1 MLQNMSI
8 IELILGIALIVLA
21 VIIVCVTITQTKKQ
35 EGMTSAIGGTN
46 NDSFYG
52 KNAQNTKERA
62 LERLT
67 KILAFIFFAIV
78 IVVNI
83 IE

>member
-1 MLQNMSI
+1 MSVV
-8 IELILGIALIVLA
+8 ELICGIVLIVLSV
-21 VIIVCVTITQTKKQ
+21 VIVGVTITQTKKQ
-35 EGMTSAIGGTN
+35 ESMTSAIGGTN

-52 KNAQNTKERA
+52 KNAQNTKEKA

-67 KILAFIFFAIV
+67 KILAFIFFALI

>member
-1 MLQNMSI
+1 MQISEKQLAQVNDRI
-8 IELILGIALIVLA
+8 QALLKA
-21 VIIVCVTITQTKKQ
+21 
-35 EGMTSAIGGTN
+35 
-46 NDSFYG
+46 DSFYG
-52 KNAQNTKERA
+52 KNAQNTKEKA

-67 KILAFIFFAIV
+67 KILAFIFFALI